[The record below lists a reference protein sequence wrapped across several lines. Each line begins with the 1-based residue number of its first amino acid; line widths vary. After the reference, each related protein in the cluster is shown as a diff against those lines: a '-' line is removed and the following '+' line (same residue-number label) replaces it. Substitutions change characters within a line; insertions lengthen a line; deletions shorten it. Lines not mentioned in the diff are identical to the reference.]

1 MTRDDQD
8 RLAAEHVLGLLEGDE
23 RGLAERLLSSDQG
36 FQAQVEQWRRRFSEW
51 DSTAADEPAGEGLW
65 HRIEGSL
72 EANPQAVPAHAEPA
86 HAVPRP
92 AAPARQPSSPGLF
105 QGLWDSL
112 SFWRAFGMA
121 GAAAALVLAAGLAFF
136 AEKASRQ
143 PILVA
148 VLMNEANQ
156 PGAVL
161 RTFTDGRA
169 ELTPLG
175 DMQIP
180 HNHSIQVWT
189 FPDPAGAPVSVGVVQ
204 TARTVLLSLQ
214 NLPQPHSNQLFAI
227 SVEPLAG
234 SPTGQP
240 TGPVVMKG
248 TATTAL

>member
-1 MTRDDQD
+1 
-8 RLAAEHVLGLLEGDE
+8 
-23 RGLAERLLSSDQG
+23 
-36 FQAQVEQWRRRFSEW
+36 
-51 DSTAADEPAGEGLW
+51 
-65 HRIEGSL
+65 
-72 EANPQAVPAHAEPA
+72 
-86 HAVPRP
+86 
-92 AAPARQPSSPGLF
+92 
-105 QGLWDSL
+105 
-112 SFWRAFGMA
+112 
-121 GAAAALVLAAGLAFF
+121 VLAAGLAFF

>member
-23 RGLAERLLSSDQG
+23 RGLAERLLASDGG

-51 DSTAADEPAGEGLW
+51 DSTAADEPAGEDLW
-65 HRIEGSL
+65 HRIEGGL
-72 EANPQAVPAHAEPA
+72 ETSSQAEPA

-92 AAPARQPSSPGLF
+92 AATPRPSSPRLL

>member
-23 RGLAERLLSSDQG
+23 RGVAERLLASDAA
-36 FQAQVEQWRRRFSEW
+36 FQALVEQWRRRFSEW
-51 DSTAADEPAGEGLW
+51 DSTAATMPPDEALW
-65 HRIEGSL
+65 HRIEGGL
-72 EANPQAVPAHAEPA
+72 DAEPQAKPAQATARPVA
-86 HAVPRP
+86 FAPPR
-92 AAPARQPSSPGLF
+92 SSPGLL
-105 QGLWDSL
+105 QGLWHSL

-121 GAAAALVLAAGLAFF
+121 GAAAALVLAAGMGFF
-136 AEKASRQ
+136 AIKASRQ
-143 PILVA
+143 PVLVA
-148 VLMNEANQ
+148 VLMTETNQ

-161 RTFTDGRA
+161 RTFGDGRA

-214 NLPQPHSNQLFAI
+214 NLPQPHSNQLVAI
-227 SVEPLAG
+227 SVEPLTG

-240 TGPVVMKG
+240 TGPVVRKG
-248 TATTAL
+248 TAATAL

>member
-23 RGLAERLLSSDQG
+23 RGLAERLVASDGG

-51 DSTAADEPAGEGLW
+51 DSTAAEEPAGETLW
-65 HRIEGSL
+65 HRIESGLQADVQAESVQ
-72 EANPQAVPAHAEPA
+72 ANPRPVPSPQ
-86 HAVPRP
+86 RP
-92 AAPARQPSSPGLF
+92 PSPGLF

-121 GAAAALVLAAGLAFF
+121 GAVAALVLAAGMSFF
-136 AEKASRQ
+136 AVKASRQ

-148 VLMNEANQ
+148 VLMTDANQ

-161 RTFTDGRA
+161 RTFNDGRA

-227 SVEPLAG
+227 SVEPLTG

-248 TATTAL
+248 TTATAL